1 MTVKEV
7 DVKHEKGSEKGVLYK
22 NELIFSGSKK
32 ISITDAIDID
42 GKSCAI
48 ESSNWDDR
56 DSVWRVN
63 LAMASKPNKKEK
75 SDDKPTQG
83 TDND

>member
-7 DVKHEKGSEKGVLYK
+7 DIKHEKGSEKGVLYK

-32 ISITDAIDID
+32 ISITNVIDVD

-63 LAMASKPNKKEK
+63 LALASKQTKEK
-75 SDDKPTQG
+75 SNDKPTQG
-83 TDND
+83 TNND

>member
-22 NELIFSGSKK
+22 KELIFSGSKK
-32 ISITDAIDID
+32 ISITDSIDID
-42 GKSCAI
+42 GKSCAV

-63 LAMASKPNKKEK
+63 LAMASKQTKEK

-83 TDND
+83 TNNN